1 MRSRWAAGVGGGL
14 RGGVFLRQRPTGPA
28 TRNLARGPGVGR
40 LEAARVTPPWR
51 PLRPP
56 QDALR
61 RLLPAGCPRGQ
72 PFPERQGHQE
82 DPGQRRHRGGR
93 RPAQQAA
100 WPAEA
105 GDSSRGDGARLSQ
118 KEKKEKKKKQGGYE
132 ARSGLTSFGNSIQV
146 ISELNGKNIE
156 DVIAQGIGKLASVP
170 AGGAVAISAAPGS
183 AAPAAGSA
191 PAAAEEKKDEKKEES
206 EESDDD
212 MGFGLFD

>member
-93 RPAQQAA
+93 RPAQQ
-100 WPAEA
+100 
-105 GDSSRGDGARLSQ
+105 
-118 KEKKEKKKKQGGYE
+118 
-132 ARSGLTSFGNSIQV
+132 
-146 ISELNGKNIE
+146 
-156 DVIAQGIGKLASVP
+156 GIGKLASVP